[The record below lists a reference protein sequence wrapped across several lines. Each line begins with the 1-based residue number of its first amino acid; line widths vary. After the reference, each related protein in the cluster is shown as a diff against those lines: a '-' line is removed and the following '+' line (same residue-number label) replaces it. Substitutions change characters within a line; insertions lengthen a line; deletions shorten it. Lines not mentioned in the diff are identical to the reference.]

1 MQYDITLRFD
11 YDYSQPTDRTRNLLR
26 ILPRDLPGLQE
37 LGDWTMALTPRPSEQ
52 TGFVDF
58 FGNNVTAAMW
68 DYPIDAVQIALKV
81 RVERLSPAPLL
92 SLTTPLERLGREL
105 SALRDISAK
114 SPLHFTA
121 PSRRTQP
128 DEDIAAFAQAL
139 MTPDISAPDAVRA
152 LGSAI
157 HKAMTYSAKATD
169 VDTPATE
176 AFAKRAGV
184 CQDFSHI
191 MIIGLRSLGI
201 PAGYVSGFLRTFP
214 PPGKEKL
221 VGVDA
226 MHAWVCAWVGPDIG
240 WVEFDPTNDQIVNS
254 DYITI
259 GYGRD
264 YDDVA
269 PVVGAMRGAGDQSS
283 DQSVDVA
290 VVE

>member
-1 MQYDITLRFD
+1 MQYDITLRID
-11 YDYSQPTDRTRNLLR
+11 YDYTQPTDRTRNLLR
-26 ILPRDLPGLQE
+26 ILPRDIPGQQK
-37 LGDWTMALTPRPSEQ
+37 LGDWTMALTPLPSEQ

-58 FGNNVTAAMW
+58 FGNSVTAAMW
-68 DYPIDAVQIALKV
+68 DYPIDEVKIALTV
-81 RVERLSPAPLL
+81 RVERLNVPPLL
-92 SLTTPLERLGREL
+92 SLTTPLDRLGREL
-105 SALRDISAK
+105 AVLRDISAS

-121 PSRRTQP
+121 PSRRTMP
-128 DEDIAAFAQAL
+128 NNDIAAFARDV
-139 MTPDISAPDAVRA
+139 MTPGISTPDAVRS
-152 LGSAI
+152 LGAAI
-157 HKAMTYSAKATD
+157 HKTMTYSDKATD
-169 VDTPATE
+169 VDTPAAE

-226 MHAWVCAWVGPDIG
+226 MHAWVCAWVGPEIG
-240 WVEFDPTNDQIVNS
+240 WIEFDPTNNQIANS

-269 PVVGAMRGAGDQSS
+269 PIVGAMRGAGDQTS

-290 VVE
+290 VVA

>member
-1 MQYDITLRFD
+1 MQYDITLRID
-11 YDYSQPTDRTRNLLR
+11 YDYTHPTDRTRNLLR
-26 ILPRDLPGLQE
+26 ILPRDIPGLQT
-37 LGDWTMALTPRPSEQ
+37 LGNWTLALTPTPSEK
-52 TGFVDF
+52 TGFTDF
-58 FGNNVTAAMW
+58 FGNAVTSAMW
-68 DYPIDAVQIALKV
+68 DYPIEEVKIALSV
-81 RVERLSPAPLL
+81 QVERLSTAPLL
-92 SLTTPLERLGREL
+92 SLATPLDRLDREL
-105 SALRDISAK
+105 DASRDVSAQ

-121 PSRRTQP
+121 PSRRAPQIKEIATFARDLMQP
-128 DEDIAAFAQAL
+128 GITAAE
-139 MTPDISAPDAVRA
+139 AVQII
-152 LGSAI
+152 GSAI
-157 HKAMTYSAKATD
+157 HDTMTYSEEATT
-169 VDTPATE
+169 VDTPTAE

-191 MIIGLRSLGI
+191 MITCLRSLGI

-226 MHAWVCAWVGPDIG
+226 MHAWVSAWVGPEIG
-240 WVEFDPTNDQIVNS
+240 WIEFDPTNDQAVNS

-269 PVVGAMRGAGDQSS
+269 PVVGAMRGAGDQTS

-290 VVE
+290 VIE